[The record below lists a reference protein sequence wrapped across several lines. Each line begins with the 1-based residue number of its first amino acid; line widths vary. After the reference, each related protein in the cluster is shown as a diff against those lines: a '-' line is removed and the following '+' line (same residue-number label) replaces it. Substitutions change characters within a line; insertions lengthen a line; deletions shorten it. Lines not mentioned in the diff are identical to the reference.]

1 MGKYVHLSDLFT
13 VFQIENSTRALE
25 TLPSQSVLQWKEF
38 TYNEKKYVLYVQK
51 YRLHIKCY
59 TYKVCIII

>member
-1 MGKYVHLSDLFT
+1 MGKYIHLSDLFT

-38 TYNEKKYVLYVQK
+38 TYNEKNMYYM
-51 YRLHIKCY
+51 
-59 TYKVCIII
+59 YKNIGYI